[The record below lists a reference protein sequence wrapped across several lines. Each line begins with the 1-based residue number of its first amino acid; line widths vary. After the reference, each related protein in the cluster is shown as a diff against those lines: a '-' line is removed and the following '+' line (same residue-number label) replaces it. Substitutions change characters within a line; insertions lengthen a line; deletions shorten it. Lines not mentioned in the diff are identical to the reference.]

1 MPSFRSSRVV
11 AVPNVQPLIRHP
23 CCLAV
28 YPREVGLFDR
38 THLRTAAPTT
48 LDASTKPG
56 GETWIRAGAL
66 LLPAQLPNR
75 LCAMVYSARPASGMH
90 PISSARAGTWRD
102 LRHLS
107 ACSSQRNSRRVES
120 ALFHLQM
127 TRST

>member
-1 MPSFRSSRVV
+1 M

-56 GETWIRAGAL
+56 GDTWIRAGAL
-66 LLPAQLPNR
+66 LLPTQLPNR
-75 LCAMVYSARPASGMH
+75 LCAMVTAHARPAG
-90 PISSARAGTWRD
+90 
-102 LRHLS
+102 
-107 ACSSQRNSRRVES
+107 C
-120 ALFHLQM
+120 
-127 TRST
+127 TRSHLLGLVPGAIYAT